1 MQPHSTRLRTTYALA
16 LGFAFALGACTDNND
31 QGVSPNNRFAETKL
45 VADVANAGA
54 ANVQANVINP
64 WGIAFGPTGI
74 LWVANNGTGT
84 STTYDQNGVPQ
95 STIVNVPSASSANG
109 SPTGIVFNG
118 TTGFKL
124 NGAPAAFLFAGEDGT
139 IAAWNGGT
147 NASVV
152 VNRSAQNAVY
162 KGIAIATSNGANLLY
177 ATDFHNGRVDVFDST
192 FALVNSFTDATIPA
206 GFAPFGIANINGV
219 LFVTYAKQLAPA
231 NVDDEAGNGNGFV
244 DIFNPDGSFVKRFA
258 SGGLLNSP
266 WAVVLAPSTLDPFQ
280 GDILVGNFGSGLVGA
295 FDPNTGA
302 FVDFVRDH
310 EADPLTVE
318 GLWGLAFG
326 SGNNTNTLFFAAGP
340 GDEAHGLIGTLTRI
354 NP

>member
-1 MQPHSTRLRTTYALA
+1 MQPHSTRLRTTCALA
-16 LGFAFALGACTDNND
+16 LGFTFALGACTDNSD
-31 QGVSPNNRFAETKL
+31 QGVSPNNRFQVNKL

-54 ANVQANVINP
+54 TTVQANVVNP
-64 WGIAFGPTGI
+64 WGIAFGSNGI

-84 STTYDQNGVPQ
+84 ATTYDQNGVPQ
-95 STIVNVPSASSANG
+95 ATIVNVPSASSANG

-118 TTGFKL
+118 TTDFKL
-124 NGAPAAFLFAGEDGT
+124 NGNPAAFLFAGEDGT

-162 KGIAIATSNGANLLY
+162 KGIAIASNNGANQLY
-177 ATDFHNGRVDVFDST
+177 ATDFHNGRVDAFDAN
-192 FALVNSFTDATIPA
+192 FQLVNSFTDATIPA

-219 LFVTYAKQLAPA
+219 LFVTYAKQLAPD

-266 WAVVLAPSTLDPFQ
+266 WGVTLAPSTLDPFQ
-280 GDILVGNFGSGLVGA
+280 GDILVGNFGDGLIGA

-302 FVDFVRDH
+302 FVDFVRDDH
-310 EADPLTVE
+310 ADPLLVE
-318 GLWGLAFG
+318 GVWGLAFG
-326 SGNNTNTLFFAAGP
+326 SGNNANDLFFAAGP
-340 GDEAHGLIGTLTRI
+340 GSEAHGLIGTITRI